1 MPRGRILTFFTF
13 FGPDHAVTAY
23 FTFFYIFFA
32 RTTLS
37 STVAQRA
44 TKQMSVAGVGRGCLV
59 ARTRARRA
67 SLIMDLARR
76 RPFHLGILR
85 PDGLLPQFPG
95 LDARLQKGTRDD
107 ALRGLHAGLPLD
119 HVQRHLARFPMHCE
133 HSMARGVQCITT
145 HTNVIE
151 GPRILGLRRWF
162 TARVVFGRGVLSL
175 RGRPQK
181 RQCHL
186 ALLPVLPLQ
195 GLPGGEP

>member
-1 MPRGRILTFFTF
+1 
-13 FGPDHAVTAY
+13 
-23 FTFFYIFFA
+23 
-32 RTTLS
+32 
-37 STVAQRA
+37 
-44 TKQMSVAGVGRGCLV
+44 MSIAGVGRGCLV

-76 RPFHLGILR
+76 RPFRLGILG

-119 HVQRHLARFPMHCE
+119 HVERHLARIPMHCE

-145 HTNVIE
+145 QTNVIDC
-151 GPRILGLRRWF
+151 PRIPGPRRWF
-162 TARVVFGRGVLSL
+162 SARVVFGRGGLSL
-175 RGRPQK
+175 RERPQK
-181 RQCHL
+181 GQCHL

-195 GLPGGEP
+195 GLPGGEQSLELARGDLRRAAAALLCTSATGVPE